1 MRKQLHSETPEL
13 DLRDEEMPAEMLELT
28 CDEVDALTRA
38 FDMIANLCEEL
49 QREVSEDVKLDVPEN
64 LIN

>member
-1 MRKQLHSETPEL
+1 MRKQLLNETPEL
-13 DLRDEEMPAEMLELT
+13 DLSEEQIATEMVELT

-38 FDMIANLCEEL
+38 FTMIAALCEDL
-49 QREVSEDVKLDVPEN
+49 QREVSEDTKLDVPEN

>member
-1 MRKQLHSETPEL
+1 MRKQLLNETPEL
-13 DLRDEEMPAEMLELT
+13 DLSEEQIATEMVELT

-38 FDMIANLCEEL
+38 FNMIATLCEDL
-49 QREVSEDVKLDVPEN
+49 QREVSEDTNLNVPEN